1 MNIPDL
7 LHPADVHLD
16 VELTNKK
23 DVLKFLSERVSEK
36 CGLRA
41 GECRQA
47 LASRE
52 RLGATTIG
60 SGVAFPHA
68 QLEGL
73 DAPLAILLRLSQ
85 PVDFALPGEEPV
97 DVIVMLVT
105 PTGATREHLEGLSAF
120 ARVLRSPDTLRSV
133 RGAES
138 SAHVVASLTRQP

>member
-1 MNIPDL
+1 MNIPDF
-7 LHPADVHLD
+7 LHPNDVHLD
-16 VELTNKK
+16 LKLANKK
-23 DVLKFLSERVSEK
+23 DVLQFLSERVSEK

-68 QLEGL
+68 HLDGL

-85 PVDFALPGEEPV
+85 PIDFALPGEEPV

-120 ARVLRSPDTLRSV
+120 ARALRSPATLRSV
-133 RGAES
+133 R
-138 SAHVVASLTRQP
+138 SAGSPANVVESLTR